1 MIKLNPFQVTGCGKK
16 SGLQLILDSQKMHTL
31 LSKDVR
37 KRGYYV
43 FITVPG
49 VVTSKIPFLV
59 DPEFEGE
66 HNFYI
71 HGIHVIG
78 VSYLTGIMHPV
89 ILLITLVFLVNKS

>member
-1 MIKLNPFQVTGCGKK
+1 MITLNPFQVTGCGKK
-16 SGLQLILDSQKMHTL
+16 SGLQLILDSQKMQTL
-31 LSKDVR
+31 LSKGVR
-37 KRGYYV
+37 KKGYYV

-78 VSYLTGIMHPV
+78 VSSLTCIMYS
-89 ILLITLVFLVNKS
+89 LISLIYVKP